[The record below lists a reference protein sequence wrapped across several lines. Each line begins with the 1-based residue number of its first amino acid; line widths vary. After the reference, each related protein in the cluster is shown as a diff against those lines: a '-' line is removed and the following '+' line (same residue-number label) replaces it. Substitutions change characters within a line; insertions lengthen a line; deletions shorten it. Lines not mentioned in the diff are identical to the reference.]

1 MCGRH
6 PLGRWVCSMTF
17 LRRLHLYLGCLFAP
31 MLIFFAVTGSWQIFN
46 WHQSN
51 KDGSYVA
58 PRALSILSD
67 IHKDAHIPPTR
78 RSSPA
83 PVRYFMFAAALGLIM
98 TTVIGVIMA
107 YRFSQRPLVATIC
120 LTIGTLLPVT
130 LLWIYK

>member
-1 MCGRH
+1 
-6 PLGRWVCSMTF
+6 MTF